1 MVEAEAKGEAE
12 AEAEAKQRHDNQS
25 GQTIHCLLFLSCIV
39 LCLMLGFVK
48 VSAKEGKKKI
58 AGVFL
63 CIGANTGDKKEMAN
77 FFSDCLIQKW
87 ALY

>member
-1 MVEAEAKGEAE
+1 
-12 AEAEAKQRHDNQS
+12 
-25 GQTIHCLLFLSCIV
+25 
-39 LCLMLGFVK
+39 MLGFVK